1 MKQRAKPLMHDF
13 VIQVHASIA
22 CRAAALGSIA
32 LLHRK
37 SGSDSTHYLHALAHV
52 YTGASPIQGHW
63 AKLLGHRWEEKD
75 EKDPSAHLE
84 TCPKGSTSSSS
95 WYSPIRSTCWYLTKK
110 YADPP
115 LEELASRGCFFVRLY
130 KHVRG
135 ASVSWPMPGQRPSHA
150 STQTQTHFS
159 QALGGVSC

>member
-1 MKQRAKPLMHDF
+1 MTLSFRYMHPL
-13 VIQVHASIA
+13 HAMLLHLAVSLCCIGK
-22 CRAAALGSIA
+22 AAL
-32 LLHRK
+32 
-37 SGSDSTHYLHALAHV
+37 TPCHYLYALAHV

-95 WYSPIRSTCWYLTKK
+95 WYSPIRSTCWYLTKE

-135 ASVSWPMPGQRPSHA
+135 ASVSWPMPGQRPLDGLMVVLA
-150 STQTQTHFS
+150 
-159 QALGGVSC
+159 